1 MPNAVIAGFS
11 RSPFTISFKGEFK
24 SLRPEDILAEV
35 INHLIDKTKIDVEDL
50 EDIIVGCAFPE
61 GEQGF
66 NIGKVVTFMC
76 DLPKHVAGMTVNRWC
91 GSSMQAI
98 ARPG

>member
-35 INHLIDKTKIDVEDL
+35 INHLIDKTKIGNKTDH
-50 EDIIVGCAFPE
+50 ITGIVPL
-61 GEQGF
+61 
-66 NIGKVVTFMC
+66 
-76 DLPKHVAGMTVNRWC
+76 LPKDVKKN
-91 GSSMQAI
+91 I
-98 ARPG
+98 I